1 MAAESKKKKK
11 KETDN
16 IDNIN
21 KSDTLGESH
30 MRQTRSS

>member
-1 MAAESKKKKK
+1 MAAESKK
-11 KETDN
+11 ETD
-16 IDNIN
+16 IMDNIN